1 MMKKKKLWSL
11 QTPIFFFVSTY
22 VFIRTLEKIDSPP
35 IYWKHGR
42 VTRLC
47 SWTSPFL
54 FWSSQS
60 IWLGHCQPF
69 LFLYY
74 CYYFLRRLSIA
85 SEKCPLSP
93 WGPHICFLPAPPPS
107 YWYLLRY
114 VLGYIFVF
122 GGDFTVVQIGNR
134 HCERKVTTTK
144 WHHNRLRYNDK

>member
-1 MMKKKKLWSL
+1 MMKKKRLWSL
-11 QTPIFFFVSTY
+11 QTPIFFLREY
-22 VFIRTLEKIDSPP
+22 VCFYTNFRKDWLPS

-54 FWSSQS
+54 YRSSQS

-93 WGPHICFLPAPPPS
+93 WGPHIFFLPPS

-134 HCERKVTTTK
+134 HCEKKVTTTK
-144 WHHNRLRYNDK
+144 WHINRLRYNDK